1 MPSHHHEDFPSLPIV
16 PDPHHLVVDDP
27 AWTYT
32 SACAGGGGIALLR
45 VWRTAGD
52 GRLAIVTENGIAVS
66 ITNAAEEISA
76 ALAVQHS
83 GHPGPLVVLEHYRA
97 GDGAPHDRLD
107 QVLVV
112 PGHAPR
118 WRPVWPT
125 GPANPRFAINRTWM
139 HEVGNVLLTA
149 RAH

>member
-1 MPSHHHEDFPSLPIV
+1 MPPHHNDDFPPLPIV
-16 PDPHHLVVDDP
+16 PDPHHLVTDDP

-52 GRLAIVTENGIAVS
+52 GHLAIVTENGIAVS

-76 ALAVQHS
+76 ALADRY
-83 GHPGPLVVLEHYRA
+83 PGPLVILEHYRA

-112 PGHAPR
+112 PGRAPR

-125 GPANPRFAINRTWM
+125 GPANPNFAINRTWM
-139 HEVGNVLLTA
+139 SELGSVLLAA